1 MKKFVLFLIFS
12 FSTFFSFSQYIEG
25 KVLDA
30 QTNNPIEG
38 VNVYMKGIN
47 RGTVTNEKGIYY
59 LKFPYEIVKN
69 DIIRFSHVAY
79 KELEVPYIQKKKN
92 YSVNLL
98 IDLKKLDEVNVSIN
112 RNLKKTISYKKLSS
126 MKNAVHSFGS
136 CLKDGKIYIV
146 GGDVSF
152 DYNNLKKILD
162 NDYQDPDRMF
172 EQFIMNGH
180 NYNKEGY
187 SGDLQTYDID
197 DNIWIKSKSIFK
209 KRAYHNLNYY
219 NNKIY
224 VLGGKNIS
232 ANGKFEYLENKI
244 EIFDLDKKSITVDET
259 NPHQAADFASFTYN
273 DNLIVLGGSLKK
285 KFNENKEYSNKF
297 HLYNLKSGLWY
308 ELATMPIAKEVNG
321 VLIDDTIY
329 LIGGFKDKP
338 LNSIEKFNITTG
350 KWIKEGELFYGIS
363 KPSIASNETIIYFF
377 EGGKIFTYN
386 TITKELNEYFI
397 ELDIVGAQLF
407 YSNNKLYILGGFKTT
422 SYFILPKSGLFSID
436 INEFNTTKVQQS
448 KVL

>member
-98 IDLKKLDEVNVSIN
+98 IDLKKLVEVNVSIN

-244 EIFDLDKKSITVDET
+244 EIFEDYIFSVQKYSYVDNDVRFEIIGPGIDT
-259 NPHQAADFASFTYN
+259 SF
-273 DNLIVLGGSLKK
+273 L
-285 KFNENKEYSNKF
+285 NK
-297 HLYNLKSGLWY
+297 
-308 ELATMPIAKEVNG
+308 I
-321 VLIDDTIY
+321 
-329 LIGGFKDKP
+329 
-338 LNSIEKFNITTG
+338 
-350 KWIKEGELFYGIS
+350 
-363 KPSIASNETIIYFF
+363 
-377 EGGKIFTYN
+377 KIF
-386 TITKELNEYFI
+386 FR
-397 ELDIVGAQLF
+397 
-407 YSNNKLYILGGFKTT
+407 GFMCT
-422 SYFILPKSGLFSID
+422 
-436 INEFNTTKVQQS
+436 
-448 KVL
+448 